1 MVSREMVE
9 AFAAKC
15 DEALRAHMEKTCPS
29 IRPDRVVIDWGRR
42 YAKLVR
48 EDHTGKI
55 SRSAYAFVDL
65 SNGDV
70 LKAES
75 WARPAKHARG
85 NLLDESGGMKW
96 MGVNGPAYL
105 R

>member
-1 MVSREMVE
+1 MVTREMVE

-15 DEALRAHMEKTCPS
+15 DAAVRSHMEKTCPS
-29 IRPDRVVIDWGRR
+29 IRPDRVVIDWGRK

-48 EDHTGKI
+48 EDHTGK
-55 SRSAYAFVDL
+55 SCRSAYAFIDL

-70 LKAES
+70 LKAAA

-85 NLLDESGGMKW
+85 NLLDESNGMKW
-96 MGVNGPAYL
+96 MSAYGPAYL